1 MAGEPILIVD
11 DTPLNVK
18 LLEALLEP
26 AGYDV
31 RSAANARETLAILAS
46 FRPRLILLD
55 VQLPD
60 MDGLELARRLR
71 ADPAT
76 RAISLVAVS
85 SHAQPGDAEKALA
98 AGCDAYLTKPLDTR
112 ALPHLVA
119 CYLQG
124 PPLREERRP

>member
-1 MAGEPILIVD
+1 MAGEPVLIVD

-18 LLEALLEP
+18 LLEVLLEQ

-31 RSAANARETLAILAS
+31 RSAADARETLAILAS

-85 SHAQPGDAEKALA
+85 SHALPGDADKALA

-112 ALPHLVA
+112 ALPDLVA
-119 CYLQG
+119 RYLQG
-124 PPLREERRP
+124 PPPRGESRP